1 MILNMEISNRKTN
14 EKTDFFVYNRNNAPP
29 RVCARGG
36 AEIFRNAI
44 NYFFSRSA
52 YFSILENTMGAP
64 SSRE

>member
-1 MILNMEISNRKTN
+1 MRKQISLFITA
-14 EKTDFFVYNRNNAPP
+14 NNAPP

-52 YFSILENTMGAP
+52 YFSILENTMDAP